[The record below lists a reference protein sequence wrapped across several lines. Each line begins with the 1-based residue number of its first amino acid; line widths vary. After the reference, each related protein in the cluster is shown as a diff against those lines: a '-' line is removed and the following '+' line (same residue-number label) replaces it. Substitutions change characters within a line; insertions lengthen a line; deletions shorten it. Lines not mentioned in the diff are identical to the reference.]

1 MSIFEWRISTFFSC
15 SPCLANTSLVVIALE
30 AACQQQPVNGAALSL
45 QGSVF
50 STTTVNIT
58 NPSATPTSS
67 FTPSTG
73 GLTLGA
79 KIGIATSVLLFGLGL
94 AGFFIVWCGKR
105 RRRRILAEKA
115 KANGYEYQVRH
126 SRLGV
131 VGTPQQ
137 NDVPF
142 FDSPQSQRPFANAW
156 GHDDISPAS
165 ATVEKAYFSPY
176 TSQYTSPVS
185 AIDRPSQPQEW
196 PRDSKRV
203 VTPDTQRHVP
213 DWPRDSKQGSF
224 VAGMRMEGIEMKDVG
239 NPDAKN
245 WPPNPTPMLSHPGHG
260 RGALGDVSDE
270 DIKKGYVI

>member
-1 MSIFEWRISTFFSC
+1 MENPWVLNLLTFT
-15 SPCLANTSLVVIALE
+15 LADTSLVVIALQ
-30 AACQQQPVNGAALSL
+30 AACQQQPVNGATLSL
-45 QGSVF
+45 QGTVF
-50 STTTVNIT
+50 STTPVNIT
-58 NPSATPTSS
+58 TPSATPTSS
-67 FTPSTG
+67 YTPSTG

-79 KIGIATSVLLFGLGL
+79 KIGIAVAVVLLVLGL
-94 AGFFIVWCGKR
+94 AGFCVVWCGKR

-165 ATVEKAYFSPY
+165 ATVEKAYFSPF
-176 TSQYTSPVS
+176 TSQYTSPIS
-185 AIDRPSQPQEW
+185 AVDGPTYPQEW

-203 VTPDTQRHVP
+203 MTPDSQYHVP
-213 DWPRDSKQGSF
+213 NWPRDGKRGSL
-224 VAGMRMEGIEMKDVG
+224 VVGMHTEGIEMKDVR
-239 NPDAKN
+239 NQDSKN
-245 WPPNPTPMLSHPGHG
+245 WPPNPTPLLSHPGPG
-260 RGALGDVSDE
+260 RVAPGGLSDE
-270 DIKKGYVI
+270 DVKKGFAV